1 MGGTAS
7 TKTEKEPTGF
17 WRDWSTRLGMG
28 LGAVTIIGN
37 SIYGVLTSV
46 GIVRRWGN
54 PPTLQERME
63 FETQAMYF
71 FVIPF
76 VVSVFLILIAAD
88 RALKRARKNFKA
100 RRVPPHR

>member
-1 MGGTAS
+1 
-7 TKTEKEPTGF
+7 
-17 WRDWSTRLGMG
+17 MG

-46 GIVRRWGN
+46 GIVRWHT
-54 PPTLQERME
+54 PTTLQERME

-71 FVIPF
+71 FTIPF